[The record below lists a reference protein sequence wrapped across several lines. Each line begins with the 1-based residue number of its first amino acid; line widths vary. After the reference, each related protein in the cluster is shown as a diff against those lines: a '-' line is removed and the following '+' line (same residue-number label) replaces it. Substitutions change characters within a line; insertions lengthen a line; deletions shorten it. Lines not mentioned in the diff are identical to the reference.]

1 MQKSN
6 FEFLREQWPILA
18 DLGELAE
25 QNLYTDPNTTL
36 IKLRIFGEKIVDY
49 MFAYDDLD
57 APEDSTQYNKLKILK
72 REGLMNEKILDI
84 FHLLRRAGNKAVHD
98 AYDSL
103 DKSKTVLSLAYKAGV
118 WFMQVYGEWDFE
130 AEGFVLPAESESTLR
145 IEELEE
151 ASEEELRR
159 LKEKLE
165 TARQQNDASRENR
178 KKQGQKSAMQMDL
191 TEAETRAIIDDKL
204 RQSGW
209 EADSETLKYSAG
221 SRPEEGENKAIA
233 EWPIDREVS
242 NSKQADYALFVGEKL
257 IGIIEAKRKS
267 KDIPSDLGQ
276 AKEYAREIKINDARQ
291 IGVWNEYQVPFIFAT
306 NGRPYLKQIK
316 EKSGIWFLDL
326 RNTTNHPR
334 VLPDWYT
341 PEGLMELLDKD
352 KNKANQRLRE
362 EEFDY
367 LRDKNNLNLRDY
379 QVEAIKR
386 IEEEIRNNQREM
398 LLAMATGTGKTRTII
413 GLAYRL
419 IKTKRAKRILFLVD
433 RTTLGEQAENAFNEV
448 TIEDLM
454 NFGSIYDIKSLEDK
468 EPEKETKVHIATVQG
483 MMQRIMYNQDADEV
497 PAVDWYDCII
507 VDEAHRGYLLDK
519 EMSEDELE
527 YRNPMDYISKY
538 RRVIEHFD
546 AIKIGL
552 TATPAAHTTSIFGK
566 PVFNYSYRQAVID
579 GYLVDHE
586 PPHKL
591 DTKLSMEGIEFEEGE
606 TVPVYDPVTGEII
619 NQEELPDDLSFDLED
634 FNKKVVTEHFNRTI
648 IREIV
653 KELDPYSEEKTLV
666 FATRDDHADMIV
678 RIFKEEFEKLG
689 IPVEDEAIAKI
700 TGSINNP
707 SQMVRRYKNE
717 RNPNIAV
724 TVDLLTTGID
734 VPKICN
740 LVFLRRVRSRI
751 LYEQMLGRATRLA
764 EEIEKTHFD
773 IYDAVDL
780 YKGLEKVSN
789 MKPVV
794 ANPQIDYTT
803 LAEEISQTD
812 DKKRQQKSID
822 EMVVKLQQKKSNF
835 REEEENK
842 FTYLTDGKSPEEF
855 IDWLK
860 ESSVEEVAAEID
872 SLEALFSFLDED
884 RSYPDKQI
892 ISEHEDELIAHK
904 RGYGEGE
911 EKPEAYLEEFNS
923 FIEKNM
929 NEIPALEIACK
940 RPKDLTRKML
950 KKLRLEL
957 NKHGFKTK
965 DLNTAWQE
973 AKNEDI
979 VADIIS
985 FIRQEALGVPLRDHE
1000 ARVEEAIEE
1009 VKSLQDWNQTQLN
1022 WLDRI
1027 GKQLKKETVIDKA
1040 SFSEEPFKSK
1050 GGYSRVNKI
1059 FAEEL
1064 DNVLELIEDNL
1075 YQETG

>member
-6 FEFLREQWPILA
+6 FEFLREHWPVLA

-25 QNLYTDPNTTL
+25 KNLYTDPNTTL

-49 MFAYDDLD
+49 MFAYDNLD
-57 APEDSTQYNKLKILK
+57 EPEDSTQYNKLKILK

-118 WFMQVYGEWDFE
+118 WFMQVYGKWDFE
-130 AEGFVLPAESESTLR
+130 PEGFTLPDESESTLR

-151 ASEEELRR
+151 ASEEELLR

-165 TARQQNDASRENR
+165 TARQQEDVSRENR
-178 KKQGQKSAMQMDL
+178 KKQGQKSATQMDL

-209 EADSETLKYSAG
+209 EADSESLKYSAG
-221 SRPEEGENKAIA
+221 SRPEEGKNKAIA
-233 EWPIDREVS
+233 EWPIDREAF
-242 NSKQADYALFVGEKL
+242 NSKQVDYALFVGEKL

-276 AKEYAREIKINDARQ
+276 AKEYAREITLDDDRQ
-291 IGVWNEYQVPFIFAT
+291 IGMWNEYQVPFIFAT

-334 VLPDWYT
+334 VLPNWYT
-341 PEGLMELLDKD
+341 PEGLIELLAKD
-352 KNKANQRLRE
+352 KEKANQRLRE

-367 LRDKNNLNLRDY
+367 LRDSNNLNLRDY

-386 IEEEIRNNQREM
+386 IEEEIRNNKREM

-606 TVPVYDPVTGEII
+606 TVPVYDPVTGEIT

-634 FNKKVVTEHFNRTI
+634 FNKKVVTENFNRTV

-764 EEIEKTHFD
+764 EEIGKTHFD

-812 DKKRQQKSID
+812 DKKRQQKSIE

-835 REEEENK
+835 REEEKNK
-842 FTYLTDGKSPEEF
+842 FAYLTDGKSPEEF

-860 ESSVEEVAAEID
+860 ESSVEEVAVETD

-929 NEIPALEIACK
+929 NKIPALEIACK
-940 RPKDLTRKML
+940 RPKDLTREML

-957 NKHGFKTK
+957 NKHGFKMK